1 MSMSDPLADMFT
13 RIKNGQAAG
22 KLRIAVP
29 FSNLKIAV
37 NKVLKQEGYIC
48 GFDVTSLNGKS
59 IINIDLKYYNGLPVI
74 NNLARVSKPGRRVYC
89 KKDKIP
95 NVLGG
100 LGVSIITS
108 SEGILTDVVARKKGL
123 GGEVLCRVS

>member
-1 MSMSDPLADMFT
+1 MSMTDPLADMFT

>member
-1 MSMSDPLADMFT
+1 MFT